1 MELKINSEYKSL
13 MPELPEDEFESL
25 KNSIQKH
32 SYWEEYPIIVND
44 NYEILDGHTRYKACQ
59 ELDIEPTIKVKH
71 FEKKEDEIE
80 FVIEAN
86 LSRRHLKP
94 FQKAELAL
102 KLLEIEKVRG
112 EAKMKAKL
120 KQFAEGPSAF
130 PEEGEAVDSWR
141 KVSEKVGV
149 SKDTIGKTKEILEKG
164 DEELIE
170 KCRKGEVSVTEAYR
184 KIKEKEGSKVKL
196 VRPEDIFSTEV
207 VRYLSQ
213 QSDLQTLIGNIKAIH
228 SFLSEILNLEFM
240 RKKELKPYVKKI
252 EDARTLLGEIT
263 NYCLIVLKR
272 TKGEK

>member
-1 MELKINSEYKSL
+1 MELKVNPEYKSL

-25 KNSIQKH
+25 ENSIQKH
-32 SYWEEYPIIVND
+32 GYWEEYPIIVND
-44 NYEILDGHTRYKACQ
+44 NYEILDGHTRWKACQ
-59 ELDIEPTIKVKH
+59 ELRIEPTIKIKH
-71 FEKKEDEIE
+71 FESKEDEME

-86 LSRRHLKP
+86 LSRRHLNA
-94 FQKAELAL
+94 FQRAELAL
-102 KLLEIEKVRG
+102 KLIELEKRKRGRKSKEEIFAESAKITNTWEDVEKKVNVSHDTVEKAKEVIEK
-112 EAKMKAKL
+112 A
-120 KQFAEGPSAF
+120 
-130 PEEGEAVDSWR
+130 
-141 KVSEKVGV
+141 
-149 SKDTIGKTKEILEKG
+149 

-170 KCRKGEVSVTEAYR
+170 KCRKGEVSVAEAY
-184 KIKEKEGSKVKL
+184 KKVKEKEGSKVKL

-213 QSDLQTLIGNIKAIH
+213 QDDVQTLIGNIKTIH

-240 RKKELKPYVKKI
+240 RRKELKLYVKKI